1 LTIPPKSNLALS
13 GGSQAHLAAAS
24 VFLAG
29 VVEGFYGRPWSQ
41 QLRLDY
47 AALLTQLGLNSY
59 LYAPKADPFLRK
71 EWHRNWPADDWRQ
84 LLALARHYSAA
95 GLNFGVG
102 LSPFMLYQDYGAA
115 AKRQLQGKVERL
127 NELEAPLLAVL
138 FDDMPGD
145 QADLA
150 GRQAEIV
157 ADIEHWTS
165 ALRILVCPTYYSFD
179 PVLER
184 HFGPRPASYWGE
196 LGRLLPAAVDLF
208 WTGNEVCSRAIL
220 AADVER
226 ARSTLG
232 RPLVLWD
239 NYPVNDG
246 AVRSRH
252 LYLDP
257 VADREPCPA
266 VSLRGHFC
274 NPMIQGWCSLP
285 ALLGLAQLY
294 GGERTPD
301 TSLPASILGVT
312 TWRQLQRDSE
322 LFRDKGLDMPEQQ
335 RCELVAIYRALP
347 GPAAAEVVRWLRG
360 EDAFDPACLTD

>member
-1 LTIPPKSNLALS
+1 MVPDFLT
-13 GGSQAHLAAAS
+13 
-24 VFLAG
+24 G
-29 VVEGFYGRPWSQ
+29 VVEGFYGRPWSR

-47 AALLTQLGLNSY
+47 AAILGRLGLNSY

-71 EWHRNWPADDWRQ
+71 QWQSDWPAAVWSG
-84 LLALARHYSAA
+84 LHEVARHYAAA
-95 GLNFGVG
+95 GLCFGVG
-102 LSPFMLYQDYGAA
+102 LSPFQLYASYGAVER
-115 AKRQLQGKVERL
+115 RQLQGKIERL

-157 ADIEHWTS
+157 ADIAGWTS
-165 ALRILVCPTYYSFD
+165 AARVLVCPTYYSFD

-184 HFGPRPASYWGE
+184 HFGPRPASYWAD
-196 LGRLLPAAVDLF
+196 LGRLLPADIDLL
-208 WTGNEVCSRAIL
+208 WTGNEVCSGAIS
-220 AADVER
+220 ARDVER
-226 ARSTLG
+226 AREALG

-252 LYLDP
+252 LYLEP
-257 VADREPCPA
+257 LSQREPCRPGA
-266 VSLRGHFC
+266 LRGHFC

-285 ALLGLAQLY
+285 ALLGLARLY
-294 GGERTPD
+294 AGTREFPD
-301 TSLPASILGVT
+301 SLPGEILGAA
-312 TWRQLQRDSE
+312 TWQQLQQDAG
-322 LFRDKGLDMPEQQ
+322 LFRAQGLDMPQAQ
-335 RCELVAIYRALP
+335 RRRLEARYRALP

>member
-1 LTIPPKSNLALS
+1 MAPEFLT
-13 GGSQAHLAAAS
+13 
-24 VFLAG
+24 G

-41 QLRLDY
+41 QLRLEY
-47 AALLTQLGLNSY
+47 AQILRQLGLNSY

-71 EWHRNWPADDWRQ
+71 QWQCDWPATEWRQ
-84 LLALARHYSAA
+84 LRELARYYAAA
-95 GLNFGVG
+95 GLYFGVG
-102 LSPFMLYQDYGAA
+102 LSPFLLYASYGAVER
-115 AKRQLQGKVERL
+115 RQLQGKIERL

-145 QADLA
+145 RADLA

-157 ADIEHWTS
+157 ADIGRWTTAS
-165 ALRILVCPTYYSFD
+165 RVMVCPTYYSFD

-184 HFGPRPASYWGE
+184 HFGRRPASYWAD
-196 LGRLLPAAVDLF
+196 LGRLLPVDVDLL

-220 AADVER
+220 AQDVEQ
-226 ARSTLG
+226 AREALG

-252 LYLDP
+252 LYLEP
-257 VADREPCPA
+257 LSQREACTSGA
-266 VSLRGHFC
+266 LHGHFC

-285 ALLGLAQLY
+285 ALLGLARLY
-294 GGERTPD
+294 PGKSEAAD
-301 TSLPASILGVT
+301 SLLSEILGAA
-312 TWRQLQRDSE
+312 TWQQLQQDSGI
-322 LFRDKGLDMPEQQ
+322 FRDHGLDMPEAQ
-335 RCELVAIYRALP
+335 RKQLEARYLALP

>member
-1 LTIPPKSNLALS
+1 MIQLPKSNKNSAEGTKLS
-13 GGSQAHLAAAS
+13 PATAS
-24 VFLAG
+24 TFLVG

-41 QLRLDY
+41 QLRLNY
-47 AALLTQLGLNSY
+47 AELLPQLGLNSY

-71 EWHRNWPADDWRQ
+71 RWQHHWPTNDWRQ
-84 LLALARHYSAA
+84 LQALARQYAAA

-102 LSPFMLYQDYGAA
+102 LSPFMLYQDYGATA
-115 AKRQLQGKVERL
+115 RRQLQDKIERL
-127 NELEAPLLAVL
+127 NELGAPLLAVL

-157 ADIEHWTS
+157 ADIKCWTS

-179 PVLER
+179 PLLER
-184 HFGPRPASYWGE
+184 YFGQRPMSYWGE
-196 LGRLLPAAVDLF
+196 LGQLLPTAVDLF
-208 WTGNEVCSRAIL
+208 WTGNEVCPRAIL

-226 ARSTLG
+226 ALNALG

-257 VADREPCPA
+257 LAGRERCAADA
-266 VSLRGHFC
+266 LRGHFC

-285 ALLGLAQLY
+285 ALLGLARLY
-294 GGERTPD
+294 AGERELNS
-301 TSLPASILGVT
+301 SLPASVLGAA
-312 TWRQLQRDSE
+312 TWRQLQHDSG
-322 LFRDKGLDMPEQQ
+322 LFREQGLDMPEQQ
-335 RCELVAIYRALP
+335 RRELVAVYRALP

-360 EDAFDPACLTD
+360 QDAFDPACLTD

>member
-1 LTIPPKSNLALS
+1 MNQRPKSNNGPSDAVK
-13 GGSQAHLAAAS
+13 APPAS
-24 VFLAG
+24 ASAFLTG

-47 AALLTQLGLNSY
+47 ADILRQFGLNSY

-71 EWHRNWPADDWRQ
+71 QWQHDWPTDDWRQ
-84 LLALARHYSAA
+84 LQALARRYATA
-95 GLNFGVG
+95 GLYFGVG

-115 AKRQLQGKVERL
+115 AKRLLQGKIERL
-127 NELEAPLLAVL
+127 NELQAPLLAVL

-157 ADIEHWTS
+157 ADIQHWTS
-165 ALRILVCPTYYSFD
+165 ASRLLVCPTYYSFD

-184 HFGPRPASYWGE
+184 FFGQRPASYWSE
-196 LGRLLPAAVDLF
+196 LGRLLPTAVDLF

-220 AADVER
+220 AADIER
-226 ARSTLG
+226 ARSALG

-257 VADREPCPA
+257 LPERQRCAADA
-266 VSLRGHFC
+266 LRGHFC

-294 GGERTPD
+294 AGEQQIGS
-301 TSLPASILGVT
+301 SLPASILGAA
-312 TWRQLQRDSE
+312 TWRQLQQDSD
-322 LFRDKGLDMPEQQ
+322 LFRDQGLEMPEQQ
-335 RCELVAIYRALP
+335 RLERVAAYRALP
-347 GPAAAEVVRWLRG
+347 GPAAAEVVRWLCG

>member
-1 LTIPPKSNLALS
+1 MSS
-13 GGSQAHLAAAS
+13 E
-24 VFLAG
+24 FLAG
-29 VVEGFYGRPWSQ
+29 VVEGYYGRPWSQ

-47 AALLTQLGLNSY
+47 ADILCQLGLNGF

-71 EWHRNWPADDWRQ
+71 QWQCDWPAAEWQQ
-84 LLALARHYSAA
+84 LLALARRYAAA
-95 GLNFGVG
+95 GLHFGVG
-102 LSPFMLYQDYGAA
+102 LSPFQLYSGYGA
-115 AKRQLQGKVERL
+115 LQRRRLRGKIERL

-157 ADIEHWTS
+157 ADIEYWTT
-165 ALRILVCPTYYSFD
+165 ARRLLVCPTYYSFD

-184 HFGPRPASYWGE
+184 YFGPRPASYWAE
-196 LGRLLPAAVDLF
+196 LGRLLPAAVDVF
-208 WTGNEVCSRAIL
+208 WTGNEVCSGSIL
-220 AADVER
+220 ARDVEQAR
-226 ARSTLG
+226 AALG

-246 AVRSRH
+246 ALRSRH

-257 VADREPCPA
+257 LARRQPCGA
-266 VSLRGHFC
+266 GSLRGHFC
-274 NPMIQGWCSLP
+274 NPMIQGLCSVP
-285 ALLGLAQLY
+285 ALLGLARLY
-294 GGERTPD
+294 AGDRKIGSD
-301 TSLPASILGVT
+301 LPGAILGT
-312 TWRQLQRDSE
+312 ATWHQLQRDSA
-322 LFRDKGLDMPEQQ
+322 LFRDQGLDMPEE
-335 RCELVAIYRALP
+335 RRRTLERTYRMLP